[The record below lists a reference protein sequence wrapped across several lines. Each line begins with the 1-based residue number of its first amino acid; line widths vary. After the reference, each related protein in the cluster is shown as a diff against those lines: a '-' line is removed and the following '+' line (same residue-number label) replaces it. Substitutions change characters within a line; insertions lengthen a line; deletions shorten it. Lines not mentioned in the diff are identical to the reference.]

1 MTAGIDVDFAREQ
14 DVPALAR
21 VLGRAF
27 FDDPVMEWMQPHDK
41 RRARALPRMFAAMV
55 RHHFLAGGGVQVAR
69 RVGEMGGA
77 ALWDPPGRWKQT
89 QAEELRMM
97 PRLLFALGRRSG
109 RGMAIS
115 ELMKRHHPEE
125 PHWYLA
131 VLGTDPHVRGA
142 GFGRELMES
151 RLRRCDVEGA
161 PCYLESTKESNV
173 PYYMRFGFDV
183 TGELTIPGGGPTMWQ
198 MWRPPGG

>member
-1 MTAGIDVDFAREQ
+1 MPATIDVDGARKQ

-27 FDDPVMEWMQPHDK
+27 FDDPVMMWMQPDDK
-41 RRARALPRMFAAMV
+41 RRARALPRMFGAMV
-55 RHHFLAGGGVQVAR
+55 RHHFLAGGGVHVAR
-69 RVGEMGGA
+69 RVGEVGAA
-77 ALWDPPGRWKQT
+77 ALWDPPGRWQQT
-89 QAEELRMM
+89 PSEELRMM
-97 PRLLFALGRRSG
+97 PRLLLALGRRAG
-109 RGMAIS
+109 RGMSIA
-115 ELMKRHHPEE
+115 ELMKRNHPEE

-131 VLGTDPHVRGA
+131 VLGSDPQVRGM
-142 GFGRELMES
+142 GFGRELMQA
-151 RLRRCDVEGA
+151 RLDLCDAEGA

-198 MWRPPGG
+198 MWRPPTR

>member
-1 MTAGIDVDFAREQ
+1 MTAGIEVDFARKQ

-55 RHHFLAGGGVQVAR
+55 RHHFLAGEGVEVAR

-89 QAEELRMM
+89 QAEELRILAAGRV
-97 PRLLFALGRRSG
+97 PPAEPCHLLEARIGMKVRDGRQDLRRPNLAVGAAAVGREHLKGLVELRQLRGRKGERLGRDERS
-109 RGMAIS
+109 
-115 ELMKRHHPEE
+115 
-125 PHWYLA
+125 
-131 VLGTDPHVRGA
+131 
-142 GFGRELMES
+142 F
-151 RLRRCDVEGA
+151 RC
-161 PCYLESTKESNV
+161 
-173 PYYMRFGFDV
+173 
-183 TGELTIPGGGPTMWQ
+183 
-198 MWRPPGG
+198 

>member
-1 MTAGIDVDFAREQ
+1 MPATVDVDVARRQ

-27 FDDPVMEWMQPHDK
+27 FDDPVMMWMQPDDK
-41 RRARALPRMFAAMV
+41 RRARALPRMFGAMV
-55 RHHFLAGGGVQVAR
+55 RHHFLAGGGVYVAR
-69 RVGEMGGA
+69 RVGEVGAA
-77 ALWDPPGRWKQT
+77 ALWDPPGRWQQT
-89 QAEELRMM
+89 RSEELRMM
-97 PRLLFALGRRSG
+97 PRLLLALGRHAG
-109 RGMAIS
+109 RGMTIA
-115 ELMKRHHPEE
+115 ELMKRNHPEE

-131 VLGTDPHVRGA
+131 VLGSDPQVRGM
-142 GFGRELMES
+142 GFGRELMQA
-151 RLRRCDVEGA
+151 RLDRCDAEGA

-198 MWRPPGG
+198 MWRPPAR

>member
-1 MTAGIDVDFAREQ
+1 MTAGIEVDFARKQ

-55 RHHFLAGGGVQVAR
+55 RHHFLAGEGVEVAR

-89 QAEELRMM
+89 GAEELRMM
-97 PRLLFALGRRSG
+97 PWLLLALGRRSG

-131 VLGTDPHVRGA
+131 VLGSDPHVRGA
-142 GFGRELMES
+142 GFGKALMES
-151 RLRRCDVEGA
+151 RLRRCDAEGA

-183 TGELTIPGGGPTMWQ
+183 TGELVIPGGGPTMWQ
-198 MWRPPGG
+198 MWRRPAG

>member
-1 MTAGIDVDFAREQ
+1 MTAGIDVDFARKQ

-55 RHHFLAGGGVQVAR
+55 RHHFLAGEGVEVAR

-89 QAEELRMM
+89 GAEELRMM
-97 PRLLFALGRRSG
+97 PRLLLALGRRSG

-131 VLGTDPHVRGA
+131 VLGSDPHVRGA
-142 GFGRELMES
+142 GFGKALMES
-151 RLRRCDVEGA
+151 RLRRCDAEGA

-183 TGELTIPGGGPTMWQ
+183 TAELAIPGGGPTMWQ
-198 MWRPPGG
+198 MWRPPAR